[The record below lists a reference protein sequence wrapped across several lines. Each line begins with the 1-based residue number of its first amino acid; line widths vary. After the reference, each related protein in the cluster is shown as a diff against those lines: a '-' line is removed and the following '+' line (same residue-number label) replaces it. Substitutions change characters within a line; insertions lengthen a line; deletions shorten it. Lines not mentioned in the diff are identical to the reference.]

1 MAAGK
6 FGPQSGLLLVDGYNI
21 IANKITSLTEKAI
34 SLLTDTTGL
43 GDSFY
48 ETAPIGRVTSEVVQE
63 GAFFDTTALYS
74 HAAFSGSTPTT
85 PQSSTRVM
93 CLGMAG
99 QTVGY
104 PFTGYE
110 GTYSDSYEVVAE
122 LGDLQKANVTYAI
135 TGKRSAGLIL
145 QPLAAKT
152 ADWNTH
158 SSSVDNA
165 ASSASGGEG
174 FIQCTAASGFS
185 AFVGTIQHSADNISF
200 ASLIDFTDN
209 VTAPFAERKSVTGTV
224 NRYLAFSGNVTGS
237 GSVTIFSGFARGS

>member
-6 FGPQSGLLLVDGYNI
+6 FGAASAILLLDGYNI
-21 IANKITSLTEKAI
+21 LSNKLTGLTEKAV
-34 SLLTDTTGL
+34 SLMTDTTGL
-43 GDSFY
+43 GDSAY
-48 ETAPIGRVTSEVVQE
+48 ETAPIGRVTAEVVQE

-74 HAAFSGSTPTT
+74 HAAFSGSVPTT
-85 PQSSTRVM
+85 PQSSTRVL
-93 CLGMAG
+93 CLGFAG
-99 QTVGY
+99 QTTGY
-104 PFTGYE
+104 PMVGYE

-152 ADWNTH
+152 ADWNTQ

-165 ASSASGGEG
+165 ASTANGGEG
-174 FIQCTAASGFS
+174 FIQCTAATGFS

-200 ASLIDFTDN
+200 ASLIDFSDN
-209 VTAPFAERKSVTGTV
+209 VTAPFAERKTVTGTV

-237 GSVTIFSGFARGS
+237 GSITVFAGFARA